1 MKSSYRVR
9 LSAALISTSLLVG
22 GCGFLPIDRDP
33 PVACSAT
40 VDVRTPAFS
49 PAEDESFWN
58 AARAAARQSGTVA
71 MGDVV
76 AGSGWHDAWDV
87 MVLANEGINP
97 DRLNRL
103 GGAADLCWFGL
114 GSVDFDRSV
123 WGLYIFFRDGQ
134 PIRAVRW
141 EPHTKL
147 IRIPGT
153 GDPVLRPDTVMA
165 PMANPYGDPWLQ
177 PA

>member
-1 MKSSYRVR
+1 
-9 LSAALISTSLLVG
+9 
-22 GCGFLPIDRDP
+22 
-33 PVACSAT
+33 
-40 VDVRTPAFS
+40 
-49 PAEDESFWN
+49 
-58 AARAAARQSGTVA
+58 
-71 MGDVV
+71 MGDVF
-76 AGSGWHDAWDV
+76 AGSGWHDTWDV
-87 MVLANEGINP
+87 MVLANEGIEP

-103 GGAADLCWFGL
+103 GGATDLCWFGL
-114 GSVDFDRSV
+114 PPADFDRWV

-147 IRIPGT
+147 IRIPGP
-153 GDPVLRPDTVMA
+153 GDQVLHPDTVMA